1 VELPGRIEC
10 VEITMKL
17 PIDSTAP
24 VRSGEEL
31 PVDRLEACLRQHFP
45 DASGSLTVEQFPHGH
60 SNLTYLLRLGER
72 EMVMRRP
79 PFGNQ
84 VKSAHDMG
92 REFRVLSKLS
102 AVYPPAPRPYF
113 YCEDE
118 AVLGAPF
125 YVMERR
131 KGIVLRR
138 VSPGS
143 SPIDA
148 ASARQLGLA
157 LVDNLARLHLLDYKA
172 AGLEDLGKPE
182 GYVSRQV
189 NGWIKRWSAAR
200 TEDHPTVERIGAW
213 LAGHMPAESGAALIH
228 NDYKFDNLLLD
239 PEDLTRI
246 VAVLDWEMATVG
258 DPLMDLGST
267 LGYWVEATDPPAFQP
282 VATGPSNVPGNL
294 TRQEVVDRYA
304 HKTGRAVPDV
314 LFYYCYGLYKMAV
327 ILQQIYARYF
337 RGHTK
342 DARFARM
349 NTWVEALG
357 QQAEQTLEKGRV

>member
-1 VELPGRIEC
+1 MNVA
-10 VEITMKL
+10 
-17 PIDSTAP
+17 IDSTAP
-24 VRSGEEL
+24 VRPGEEL
-31 PVDRLEACLRQHFP
+31 PIERLEACLRQHFP
-45 DASGSLTVEQFPHGH
+45 DAPGSLTVEQFPHGH

-118 AVLGAPF
+118 AVIGAPF

-138 VSPGS
+138 VSAGGQPVE
-143 SPIDA
+143 PET
-148 ASARQLGLA
+148 ARRLGLS
-157 LVDNLARLHLLDYKA
+157 LVDNLARLHMLDYQA
-172 AGLEDLGKPE
+172 AGLGDLGKPE
-182 GYVSRQV
+182 GYVGRQV
-189 NGWIKRWSAAR
+189 SGWINRWSAAR
-200 TEDHPTVERIGAW
+200 TDDLPSIEQLAKW
-213 LAGHMPAESGAALIH
+213 LPAHMPKESGAALIH

-239 PEDLTRI
+239 PADPTHI

-267 LGYWVEATDPPAFQP
+267 LGYWIEATDPPTFQP

-294 TRQEVVDRYA
+294 TRRDVVDRYA
-304 HKTGRAVPDV
+304 QVTGKAVPDA
-314 LFYYCYGLYKMAV
+314 LFYYCFGLYKMAV
-327 ILQQIYARYF
+327 ILQQIYARYV

-342 DARFARM
+342 DARFSRLNA
-349 NTWVEALG
+349 WVEALG
-357 QQAEQTLEKGRV
+357 QQAERALEAGRI

>member
-1 VELPGRIEC
+1 
-10 VEITMKL
+10 MKL
-17 PIDSTAP
+17 AIDGTAP

-31 PVDRLEACLRQHFP
+31 PIDRLEACLRQHLP
-45 DASGSLTVEQFPHGH
+45 DAAGALTVEQFPHGH

-84 VKSAHDMG
+84 VKSAHDMS
-92 REFRVLSKLS
+92 REYRVLSKLS

-118 AVLGAPF
+118 AVIGAPF

-138 VSPGS
+138 VSGGS
-143 SPIDA
+143 PVDTET
-148 ASARQLGLA
+148 ARRLGLS
-157 LVDNLARLHLLDYKA
+157 LVDNLARLHMLDYKA
-172 AGLEDLGKPE
+172 AGLADLGKPD
-182 GYVSRQV
+182 GYVGRQV
-189 NGWIKRWSAAR
+189 SGWINRWAAAR
-200 TEDHPTVERIGAW
+200 TEDMPAVERIAAW
-213 LAGHMPAESGAALIH
+213 LPGHMPKESGAALIH

-239 PEDLTRI
+239 PDDPTKI

-267 LGYWVEATDPPAFQP
+267 LGYWIEATDPPSFQP

-294 TRQEVVDRYA
+294 TRQEVVERYA
-304 HKTGRAVPDV
+304 EVTGRPVPDM
-314 LFYYCYGLYKMAV
+314 LFYYCFGLYKMAV
-327 ILQQIYARYF
+327 ILQQIYARF
-337 RGHTK
+337 VRGHTK
-342 DARFARM
+342 DQRFARM
-349 NTWVEALG
+349 NTWVDALG
-357 QQAEQTLEKGRV
+357 QQAERTLEAGKV

>member
-1 VELPGRIEC
+1 
-10 VEITMKL
+10 MKVA
-17 PIDSTAP
+17 IDATAP

-31 PVDRLEACLRQHFP
+31 PIERLEACVRQHFP
-45 DASGSLTVEQFPHGH
+45 DTPGSLTVEQFPHGH
-60 SNLTYLLRLGER
+60 SNLTYLLRLGDL

-118 AVLGAPF
+118 SVLGAPF

-138 VSPGS
+138 VAPGS
-143 SPIDA
+143 SPVDVDT
-148 ASARQLGLA
+148 ARKLGFA
-157 LVDNLARLHLLDYKA
+157 LVDNLARLHLLDYQA
-172 AGLEDLGKPE
+172 AGLGDLGKPD
-182 GYVSRQV
+182 GYVTRQV
-189 NGWIKRWSAAR
+189 TGWANRWAAAR
-200 TEDHPTVERIGAW
+200 TEEQPAVERIGAW
-213 LAGHMPAESGAALIH
+213 LPGNMPKESGAALIH

-239 PEDLTRI
+239 PDDPTRI

-267 LGYWVEATDPPAFQP
+267 LGYWVEPTDPAAFQP

-304 HKTGRAVPDV
+304 QATGRPVPDV
-314 LFYYCYGLYKMAV
+314 LFYYCFGLYKMAV
-327 ILQQIYARYF
+327 ILQQIYARYV

-342 DARFARM
+342 DARFARL
-349 NTWVEALG
+349 NAWVEALG
-357 QQAEQTLEKGRV
+357 QQAELALQKGKV

>member
-1 VELPGRIEC
+1 
-10 VEITMKL
+10 MKVA
-17 PIDSTAP
+17 IDGTAP

-31 PVDRLEACLRQHFP
+31 PIERLEACLRQQFP
-45 DASGSLTVEQFPHGH
+45 DVAGSLTVEQFPHGH
-60 SNLTYLLRLGER
+60 SNLTYLLRLGEH

-92 REFRVLSKLS
+92 REYRVLSKLS

-118 AVLGAPF
+118 SVLGAPF

-138 VSPGS
+138 VAPGTSPV
-143 SPIDA
+143 DTDT
-148 ASARQLGLA
+148 ARRLGIS
-157 LVDNLARLHLLDYKA
+157 LVDNLARLHMLDYKA
-172 AGLEDLGKPE
+172 AGLGDLGKPE
-182 GYVSRQV
+182 GYVTRQV
-189 NGWIKRWSAAR
+189 SGWINRWGAAR
-200 TEDHPTVERIGAW
+200 TDDLPSVERIGAW
-213 LAGHMPAESGAALIH
+213 LPEHMPRESGAALIH

-239 PEDLTRI
+239 ANDPTKI

-258 DPLMDLGST
+258 DPFMDLGST
-267 LGYWVEATDPPAFQP
+267 LGYWVEATDAPAFQP

-294 TRQEVVDRYA
+294 TRREVVDRYA
-304 HKTGRAVPDV
+304 EVTGRSVPDV
-314 LFYYCYGLYKMAV
+314 LFYYCFGLYKMAV
-327 ILQQIYARYF
+327 ILQQIYARYV

-342 DARFARM
+342 DPRFARL

-357 QQAEQTLEKGRV
+357 QQAERSLEAGKI

>member
-1 VELPGRIEC
+1 
-10 VEITMKL
+10 
-17 PIDSTAP
+17 
-24 VRSGEEL
+24 
-31 PVDRLEACLRQHFP
+31 
-45 DASGSLTVEQFPHGH
+45 VEQFPHGH
-60 SNLTYLLRLGER
+60 SNLTYLLRLGDL

-113 YCEDE
+113 YCEDDS
-118 AVLGAPF
+118 VLGAPF

-138 VSPGS
+138 VASGS
-143 SPIDA
+143 SPVDVDT
-148 ASARQLGLA
+148 ARKLGMS
-157 LVDNLARLHLLDYKA
+157 LVDNLARLHLLDYQA
-172 AGLEDLGKPE
+172 AGLGDLGKPD
-182 GYVSRQV
+182 GYVTRQV
-189 NGWIKRWSAAR
+189 TGWVNRWSAAR
-200 TEDHPTVERIGAW
+200 TEEQPAVERIGAW
-213 LAGHMPAESGAALIH
+213 LPGNMPKESGAALIH

-239 PEDLTRI
+239 PDDPTRI

-267 LGYWVEATDPPAFQP
+267 LGYWVEPTDPAAFQP

-304 HKTGRAVPDV
+304 QATGRPVPDV
-314 LFYYCYGLYKMAV
+314 LFYYCFGLYKMAV
-327 ILQQIYARYF
+327 ILQQIYARYV

-349 NTWVEALG
+349 NAWVDALG
-357 QQAEQTLEKGRV
+357 QQAELALQKGKV

>member
-1 VELPGRIEC
+1 
-10 VEITMKL
+10 
-17 PIDSTAP
+17 
-24 VRSGEEL
+24 
-31 PVDRLEACLRQHFP
+31 
-45 DASGSLTVEQFPHGH
+45 
-60 SNLTYLLRLGER
+60 
-72 EMVMRRP
+72 MRRP

-118 AVLGAPF
+118 AVIGAAF

-138 VSPGS
+138 VGAGGSPVE
-143 SPIDA
+143 PDI
-148 ASARQLGLA
+148 ARRLGLA
-157 LVDNLARLHLLDYKA
+157 LVDNLARLHMLDYKA
-172 AGLEDLGKPE
+172 AGLADLGKPE
-182 GYVSRQV
+182 GYVGRQV
-189 NGWIKRWSAAR
+189 TGWVNRWAAAR
-200 TEDHPTVERIGAW
+200 TEDLPAVERLGAW
-213 LAGHMPAESGAALIH
+213 LPANMPRESGAALIH

-239 PEDLTRI
+239 AADPTHI

-267 LGYWVEATDPPAFQP
+267 LGYWVEATDPAAFQP

-294 TRQEVVDRYA
+294 TRRDVVDRYA
-304 HKTGRAVPDV
+304 ATTGKEVPDV
-314 LFYYCYGLYKMAV
+314 LFYYCFGLYKMAV
-327 ILQQIYARYF
+327 ILQQIYARF
-337 RGHTK
+337 VRGHTK
-342 DARFARM
+342 DARFARL

-357 QQAEQTLEKGRV
+357 QQAERALEAGHI